1 MEVATLPDVEH
12 ADAVVRPVPPA
23 LASSRTLGPR
33 ETRILGHDIAVRPDW
48 WAKELGD
55 HGLGEE
61 TFDAPE
67 SVLTRGDLFALGQH
81 ATDDPA
87 SARRLLWA
95 TLSWGTGTKHR
106 NNRARIASVARDPD
120 GVGAALMKA
129 AELSRTDAYAAY
141 QAMAPDGRNLVS
153 FMGPPFFTKFLYF
166 AGGGS
171 PDHPCLILDSVVARS
186 LANLDE
192 ASRWTPPG
200 TRYWWPA
207 ATYRSYTGL
216 LHHWAE
222 ELSDRRDSVAADQ
235 IERWLF
241 LPEHKR

>member
-1 MEVATLPDVEH
+1 MVDVERV
-12 ADAVVRPVPPA
+12 AAVARPLPQA
-23 LASSRTLGPR
+23 LVTSTALGPR
-33 ETRILGHDIAVRPDW
+33 ATRIVGHGIVVRPDW

-55 HGLGEE
+55 HGLGDEM
-61 TFDAPE
+61 FDAPG
-67 SVLTRGDLFALGQH
+67 SVLTRGNLFALGQR
-81 ATDDPA
+81 ATDSAA

-120 GVGAALMKA
+120 VLGAALAQA
-129 AELSRTDAYAAY
+129 AELSRTDPYTAY
-141 QAMAPDGRNLVS
+141 QAMAPAGRNLIN

-171 PDHPCLILDSVVARS
+171 PDHPCLILDSVVART

-207 ATYRSYTGL
+207 ATYRSYTAL

-222 ELSDRRDSVAADQ
+222 ELSDRRGTVAADE

-241 LPEHKR
+241 LPEDKR